1 MKVDQ
6 DTKETQERRD
16 TEDEEAVVGKSFTDQ
31 SLSEPRNHHS
41 TQQTTRRREH
51 QLHNQEA
58 EYRHIDLL
66 TTWK

>member
-31 SLSEPRNHHS
+31 SLSEPRNHHQHNK
-41 TQQTTRRREH
+41 QQGDENISFITRKP
-51 QLHNQEA
+51 N
-58 EYRHIDLL
+58 IDTLIC
-66 TTWK
+66 